1 MARIL
6 HQLRRNLFALDVLL
20 VGFLLLA
27 ILLSITGALQGG
39 RFTVPLLAWFVP
51 ATVGY
56 LLYQRLAIRF
66 ERWQPPSDT
75 PDAQPPKWLTIA
87 TLLFF
92 ISSFPIIVVSFLNVG
107 YLMLDNNLIPP
118 LESHADFDPSISYDP
133 DHASRLGPDGKPLFQ
148 PYEVDP
154 ERPGSLNLGPHGG
167 STAWDLRLKNADIA
181 VFGVY
186 PPVWIRQ
193 FHTPA
198 LSGLLMLGYVFYYFA
213 PLLAGVP
220 LFFRRRRRSNS
231 SGEHEP
237 ADEAHKPKGGIHL
250 SEFRVG
256 ATVIGGCILLT
267 YVLYLFFPST
277 GPRFEGGGLAWLP
290 EEPGW
295 FGAEWLYIL
304 IDKAETFRWCAF
316 PSGHVAV
323 SLSCLF
329 VALKFRPKIGLAML
343 VPVLLLCICTVYN
356 GYHYAVDVLGGLACA
371 GLSIWLLPKFA
382 DWWEAPH
389 REPAEPPTS

>member
-1 MARIL
+1 MGRL
-6 HQLRRNLFALDVLL
+6 LTRLRRNFFAFDVLL

-27 ILLSITGALQGG
+27 ILLTLTGALQGG
-39 RFTVPLLAWFVP
+39 RFTIPLLAWFVP

-56 LLYQRLAIRF
+56 LIWQRVAIRF
-66 ERWQPPSDT
+66 TRWSGDSH
-75 PDAQPPKWLTIA
+75 PPKWLTIA

-92 ISSFPIIVVSFLNVG
+92 IVPFPIIVISFLNLG
-107 YLMLDNNLIPP
+107 ELMLDNNLIPP
-118 LESHADFDPSISYDP
+118 IDQHADFDPSVTYDP
-133 DHASRLGPDGKPLFQ
+133 DHASRLGPDGRPLFR

-154 ERPGSLNLGPHGG
+154 ERPESLNLGPYGG
-167 STAWDLRLKNADIA
+167 ATAWDQRLKNADIA
-181 VFGVY
+181 LFGVY

-193 FHTPA
+193 FHTPW
-198 LSGLLMLGYVFYYFA
+198 LSGLLQLGYVFYYFA

-220 LFFRRRRRSNS
+220 LFFRRRRSDSAANL
-231 SGEHEP
+231 P
-237 ADEAHKPKGGIHL
+237 QPKGGIHL

-267 YVLYLFFPST
+267 YVLYLFFAST
-277 GPRFEGGGLAWLP
+277 GPRFEGGGLAWRP
-290 EEPGW
+290 EQPGW
-295 FGAEWLYIL
+295 FGAEWFYIA

-323 SLSCLF
+323 SLASLF
-329 VALKFRPKIGLAML
+329 VALKFRPKIGYAMIL
-343 VPVLLLCICTVYN
+343 PVLLLCICTVYN

-382 DWWEAPH
+382 RWWEAPH
-389 REPAEPPTS
+389 HETQSDS